1 MVWEGHGAKFPCPH
15 PFPSEDVDGGTEV
28 TVDLGTAMRVEG
40 FVVLPLTIGN
50 QTHLAHDN
58 FTRGPGTFELDVVAA
73 ACGETEGPER
83 H

>member
-1 MVWEGHGAKFPCPH
+1 MLSPKTR
-15 PFPSEDVDGGTEV
+15 DV
-28 TVDLGTAMRVEG
+28 LAAIPLLTAANIATISILL
-40 FVVLPLTIGN
+40 FIFLVLFSPLTIGN
-50 QTHLAHDN
+50 QTHLAHDD

>member
-40 FVVLPLTIGN
+40 FVVLHFGIALQVTRDAVLNGASGSPVVFD
-50 QTHLAHDN
+50 QTWCS
-58 FTRGPGTFELDVVAA
+58 G
-73 ACGETEGPER
+73 
-83 H
+83 